1 MMSVKILFR
10 CDAANINEIGSG
22 HLIRCITIAK
32 ILRKNY
38 KIQNREILFLIK
50 TKNRYALG
58 KKILDKEN
66 FNYKIINEKTK
77 DYSSSEYEEIIK
89 YKFKI
94 IIFDRLG
101 NINKNFIKKIKL
113 LNKKIVCF
121 DDKSKNRFH
130 TDLSCNPLVFNH
142 DYNKKNHFAGNEYNI
157 IPSKLFLTKKLK
169 SKKIKKIFL
178 SFGGYDQKKIKNK
191 VISFIKDNINFNFMK
206 IINLNQKKF
215 EKRSNFFKSMIH
227 SDLVICSGGL
237 TMFDSINL
245 NKITIVTSQFK
256 HQIKNILRMKKKGT
270 IIHLKIINQSNLNK
284 ALIKLNNTKNL
295 DKINQNMKKYNKLD
309 KMNIIINKIYR
320 LYEN

>member
-1 MMSVKILFR
+1 MSVKILFR
-10 CDAANINEIGSG
+10 CDAANISEIGSG

-38 KIQNREILFLIK
+38 KIQKKEILFLIK
-50 TKNRYALG
+50 TKNRYSLG

-66 FNYKIINEKTK
+66 FNYKSINEKIK
-77 DYSSSEYEEIIK
+77 AYSSTEYEEIIK

-101 NINKNFIKKIKL
+101 NINKNFIQKIKL
-113 LNKKIVCF
+113 MNKKIICF
-121 DDKSKNRFH
+121 DDKSKNRFY

-142 DYNKKNHFAGNEYNI
+142 NYIKKNHYAGNEYNI
-157 IPSKLFLTKKLK
+157 IPSKLLVTKKIRT
-169 SKKIKKIFL
+169 KKIKKIFL
-178 SFGGYDQKKIKNK
+178 SFGGYDKKKIKTK
-191 VISFIKDNINFNFMK
+191 LISFIKNSKNFNFMK
-206 IINLNQKKF
+206 IMNLNQKKF

-245 NKITIVTSQFK
+245 NKITIVATQFK
-256 HQIKNILRMKKKGT
+256 HQIKNILRMKKRGA
-270 IIHLKIINQSNLNK
+270 IIYLKDINKSNLKK
-284 ALIKLNNTKNL
+284 ALIELNVTKNL

-309 KMNIIINKIYR
+309 KMNIIINRIYR
-320 LYEN
+320 LYAN